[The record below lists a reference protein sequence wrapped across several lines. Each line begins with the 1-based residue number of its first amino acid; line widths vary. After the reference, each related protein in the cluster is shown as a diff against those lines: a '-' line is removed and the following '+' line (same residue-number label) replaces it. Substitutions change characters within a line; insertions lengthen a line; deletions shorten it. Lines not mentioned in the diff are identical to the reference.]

1 MQNTPTAHPTIRKK
15 ENNFRAEKV
24 DVGWLLKLTSSLG
37 KILYD
42 PEFECTSSRYI
53 NNKIKDHHLK
63 TVFKSPS

>member
-37 KILYD
+37 KILYGTVG
-42 PEFECTSSRYI
+42 FNVYCNVKLTMS
-53 NNKIKDHHLK
+53 LK
-63 TVFKSPS
+63 KN